1 MKNLKWRPKY
11 IVVGG
16 KKKGKKNLLEE
27 GKGILLVQTKT
38 RIKLHFFSGKKK
50 KKKQKQESS
59 GLKSLKI

>member
-16 KKKGKKNLLEE
+16 KKKGKKNILEE

-50 KKKQKQESS
+50 NKN
-59 GLKSLKI
+59 KSKNQVD